1 MNIYYEQWKRAE
13 LRISQR
19 TKVNKRKYFGRSFL
33 AGGKKMWKLRLQN
46 VPAVYNFF
54 AEITFCAGLWRGGGE
69 LSYLVCPG
77 LVRT

>member
-33 AGGKKMWKLRLQN
+33 AGGQKRCEN
-46 VPAVYNFF
+46 
-54 AEITFCAGLWRGGGE
+54 
-69 LSYLVCPG
+69 
-77 LVRT
+77 